1 MGKAEKKRHHEHR
14 RLLSDGSRRNRKT
27 YGDILML
34 LLISVMALFS
44 LLPLVMSV
52 SMSLKPIHE
61 LFYYPPK
68 IFAESPTFDNFRML
82 FNLMQN
88 TRVSFV
94 RYAFNTL
101 FITVTVTAGHVLLAS
116 MAAYPLAKM
125 KIPLVRTLNS
135 LVILSLMF
143 VSAVTDVA
151 NYLTI
156 SWLGWLD
163 TYWASVIPS
172 LGSSL
177 GLFIMRNYM
186 TTIPD
191 TLIEAARIDGCSNYR
206 LYWRIIMPMSRPA
219 WLTVIIL
226 MFQQMWSLDNSNYV
240 YAESLKTLPYALSQI
255 TSGALVRMGAAQ
267 AVGVVMLVI
276 PAAVFLFNQTRII
289 DTMAT
294 SGMKE

>member
-1 MGKAEKKRHHEHR
+1 
-14 RLLSDGSRRNRKT
+14 
-27 YGDILML
+27 
-34 LLISVMALFS
+34 
-44 LLPLVMSV
+44 
-52 SMSLKPIHE
+52 
-61 LFYYPPK
+61 
-68 IFAESPTFDNFRML
+68 
-82 FNLMQN
+82 
-88 TRVSFV
+88 
-94 RYAFNTL
+94 
-101 FITVTVTAGHVLLAS
+101 
-116 MAAYPLAKM
+116 M